1 VVKDEAEAGRSPPR
15 RPALR
20 PKTCPYET
28 GDVCYTT
35 FTMLKTH
42 SCGELRLTHDG
53 ETVSLAGWVH
63 RRRDHGGLI
72 FIDLRDH
79 DGLVQTVFNPQ
90 ENAGAYAV
98 ADSCRG
104 EYVLLAKGAVARRP
118 KGTENASLPT
128 GQIEVRV
135 SEARVLN
142 PAKTPPFYITE
153 ETEVEELLRL
163 KYRYLDLRRETMHQN
178 IVTRHR
184 VVKFIRDFLSERG
197 FTEIETPLLTAPTP
211 EGARDYLVPSRVH
224 AGHFYALPQSPQQF
238 KQLLMVAGFERYFQI
253 ARCLRDEDLRAD
265 RQPEHTQLD
274 LEMSFVSD
282 EEDIFRLTEELYY
295 SLAQTLFSDRPIQEH
310 PFPRMTYEE
319 SVRRF
324 GSDKPDLR
332 YGLELV
338 DFSEA
343 LRETEFAVF
352 RQVLASGGL
361 VRGLCVPDGAAF
373 SRKQT
378 DDMTTFVQQYG
389 AKGLV
394 SMAFLGEGSIESL
407 VEEEIRS
414 PVAKYFSV
422 EQAKGMARVAGAK
435 RGDMLLLVADRPS
448 VANRALD
455 GLRRELAER
464 LEIYDPNVLAFAFLK
479 DVPLFEWSDTEN
491 RWVSMHHPFTSPR
504 EEDLPL
510 IDSDPGRVR
519 SHAYDLV
526 CNGWELFS
534 GSIRIHQRDV
544 QEKMFAVLGI
554 SAEEARSKFGHMLEA
569 FEFGAPPHAGI
580 GAGIDRLMAVLTGQP
595 DIREVIAFP
604 KTKSASEP
612 LTGAPTTV
620 SPEQLRELHLAVT
633 KVEEEDERPAS
644 R

>member
-1 VVKDEAEAGRSPPR
+1 
-15 RPALR
+15 
-20 PKTCPYET
+20 
-28 GDVCYTT
+28 
-35 FTMLKTH
+35 MLKTH
-42 SCGELRLTHDG
+42 SCGELRPKHEG

-79 DGLVQTVFNPQ
+79 DGLVQSVFNPR
-90 ENAGAYAV
+90 ENADAYVV

-104 EYVLLAKGAVARRP
+104 EYVVVAKGTVARRP
-118 KGTENASLPT
+118 EGTENASLPT
-128 GQIEVRV
+128 GEIEVRV
-135 SEARVLN
+135 SEAQVLN

-184 VVKFIRDFLSERG
+184 VVKFIRDFLNERG

-295 SLAQTLFSDRPIQEH
+295 SLAQALFPQRPIREH
-310 PFPRMTYEE
+310 PFPRITYEE
-319 SVRRF
+319 SMRRF
-324 GSDKPDLR
+324 GSDKPDVR
-332 YGLELV
+332 YGLELS
-338 DFSEA
+338 DFNEA
-343 LRETEFAVF
+343 LRDTEFAVF
-352 RQVLASGGL
+352 WQVLASGGL
-361 VRGLCVPDGAAF
+361 VRGLCVPGGAEF

-378 DDMTTFVQQYG
+378 DDLTTFVQQFG

-394 SMAFLGEGSIESL
+394 SMAFLGEGSIGSL
-407 VEEEIRS
+407 AEEEIRS
-414 PVAKYFSV
+414 PVAKYFTV
-422 EQAKGMARVAGAK
+422 EQAKEMARIAGAK
-435 RGDMLLLVADRPS
+435 RGDMLLLIADRPS

-455 GLRRELAER
+455 GLRRELADR
-464 LEIYDPNVLAFAFLK
+464 LQLYDPNILAFAFLK
-479 DVPLFEWSDTEN
+479 DVPLFEWSETEN

-510 IDSDPGRVR
+510 IDSDPGGVR
-519 SHAYDLV
+519 SRAYDLV

-534 GSIRIHQRDV
+534 GSIRIHRRDL
-544 QEKMFAVLGI
+544 QEKVFAMLGI
-554 SAEEARSKFGHMLEA
+554 SAEEARRKFGHMLEA
-569 FEFGAPPHAGI
+569 FEYGAPPHAGI
-580 GAGIDRLMAVLTGQP
+580 GAGIDRLLAVLTGQP

-620 SPEQLRELHLAVT
+620 SPEQLRELHIAVT
-633 KVEEEDERPAS
+633 EIEPD
-644 R
+644 